1 MFLYLYQS
9 LCCKVFSPSQCL
21 ICPGQELAVMWFL
34 ALCPKWFTLFPLQTA
49 SLLVL
54 QSWKESCDFSLAGN
68 KVQSSWGK
76 QACRCYLISLKSAV
90 SNLLFHYCVSV
101 LSCEQGEIP
110 CPLQLLL
117 GRMWSNSTSRVPSSR
132 NSGQLTHDSVMT
144 LALAV
149 SSRDMA
155 IALKLWAEPFL
166 GKKKTR
172 IHISKTRAAALFVF
186 KNLYF
191 CLLAWSVFRTI
202 KKVNVTWRLRSC
214 S

>member
-1 MFLYLYQS
+1 
-9 LCCKVFSPSQCL
+9 
-21 ICPGQELAVMWFL
+21 MWFL

-68 KVQSSWGK
+68 KARSSWGK
-76 QACRCYLISLKSAV
+76 QACRCYLIGLKSAV
-90 SNLLFHYCVSV
+90 WNLPFHYCVSV

-117 GRMWSNSTSRVPSSR
+117 RRTWSNSTNRVPGSR
-132 NSGQLTHDSVMT
+132 NSEQVTLDSVTT
-144 LALAV
+144 LASAV
-149 SSRDMA
+149 SSRDTVV
-155 IALKLWAEPFL
+155 ALKPWPEPFL
-166 GKKKTR
+166 GKKKLADTFQR
-172 IHISKTRAAALFVF
+172 PGQLLCLSS